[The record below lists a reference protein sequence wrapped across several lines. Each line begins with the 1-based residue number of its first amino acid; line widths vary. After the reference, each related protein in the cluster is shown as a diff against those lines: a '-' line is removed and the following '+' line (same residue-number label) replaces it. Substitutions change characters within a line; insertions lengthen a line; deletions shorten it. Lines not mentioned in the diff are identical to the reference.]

1 MKILKVWAVVLPLFI
16 AACSSEYTGEASETT
31 KIDATIKK
39 SGIAPHN
46 TANPYDIA
54 GSIHNEILESL
65 ENTNFNSGSIES
77 VANAIDSVSISSP
90 GITTLPSGNPAVS
103 TRLAEMTAIVNS
115 TDALSGAL
123 TASSLGESARTSL
136 ATFINTLL
144 LGSSNP
150 YENIHSAVVSYEAAI
165 LASTLMTN
173 EDKRIILTT
182 TSVIRYSASK
192 KKRKDKDWETSV
204 TSIAAAVSG
213 SDECLVLALK
223 MAATVGLCKN
233 NNITQ

>member
-1 MKILKVWAVVLPLFI
+1 MKNLKVWAVVLSLFV
-16 AACSSEYTGEASETT
+16 AACSNEYTGEASETAY
-31 KIDATIKK
+31 IDSITKK
-39 SGIAPHN
+39 SGITPQN
-46 TANPYDIA
+46 TSNPYDIA
-54 GSIHNEILESL
+54 GSMHNEILENL
-65 ENTNFNSGSIES
+65 ENTNFNSQSIEYI
-77 VANAIDSVSISSP
+77 ANAIDSVSIAYTGLTSVV
-90 GITTLPSGNPAVS
+90 SGNPKVS
-103 TRLAEMTAIVNS
+103 IKLPEITAIVNN
-115 TDALSGAL
+115 TDALADAL
-123 TASSLGESARTSL
+123 LTSSLGVSARTSL
-136 ATFINTLL
+136 STFINTLL

-150 YENIHSAVVSYEAAI
+150 YEDIHSAVVSYEATI

-182 TSVIRYSASK
+182 TSVIRYSAYK

>member
-1 MKILKVWAVVLPLFI
+1 MKNLKFWAAVLPLFI
-16 AACSSEYTGEASETT
+16 TACSNEYTGDASESAHIGATT
-31 KIDATIKK
+31 KK

-54 GSIHNEILESL
+54 GSIHNDILENL
-65 ENTNFNSGSIES
+65 ENANFNSGSIES
-77 VANAIDSVSISSP
+77 IANAIDSVSISYQ
-90 GITTLPSGNPAVS
+90 GITSLPSGNPAVS
-103 TRLAEMTAIVNS
+103 TRLAEITAIVNN
-115 TDALSGAL
+115 TDALYNVL
-123 TASSLGESARTSL
+123 TASSLELSARNSFS
-136 ATFINTLL
+136 TFINTLL

-150 YENIHSAVVSYEAAI
+150 YEDIHSAVVSYEANI
-165 LASTLMTN
+165 LASTLMSS

-182 TSVIRYSASK
+182 TSIIRYSAYK

-223 MAATVGLCKN
+223 MAATVGLSKN